1 MSSVS
6 KKKDR
11 ARARAKFRIR
21 KRISNNPDKARLSV
35 FRSAKHIYAQII
47 SDVSGKTI
55 AYASSQEGEVKGLVD
70 ALEKE
75 STPTEQAQRVASRSS
90 KSVLTA
96 RAVGRLVA
104 QRGKEHQVED
114 VVFDRN
120 GFQYTGRVQAVA
132 EGAREGGLQF

>member
-6 KKKDR
+6 KRKDK
-11 ARARAKFRIR
+11 ARSRAKFRIR
-21 KRISNNPDKARLSV
+21 KRISHNPDKARLSV

-47 SDVSGKTI
+47 SDASGKTV
-55 AYASSQEGEVKGLVD
+55 ACASSQDPEVKVLVE
-70 ALEKE
+70 ALAKE
-75 STPTEQAQRVASRSS
+75 SVSADTGSRVAATST

-96 RAVGRLVA
+96 RAVGRVVA
-104 QRGKEHQVED
+104 QRSKQHQVEA